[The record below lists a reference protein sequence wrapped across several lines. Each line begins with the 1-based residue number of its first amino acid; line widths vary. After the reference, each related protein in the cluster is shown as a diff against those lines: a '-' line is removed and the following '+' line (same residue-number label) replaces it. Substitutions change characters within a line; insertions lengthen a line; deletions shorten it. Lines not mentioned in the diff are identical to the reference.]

1 MVKNLKEIKMLL
13 IKARDDLAF
22 KLQQMSKEQFSD
34 GQVQDPADQAI
45 ASTMESL
52 QSSLQETELN
62 RYKMIVRALEKIEQG
77 SYGICIDCG
86 NEISEKRLLSFPDA
100 ARCIVC
106 AEVKENADMYA

>member
-1 MVKNLKEIKMLL
+1 MIKNLKEIKTLL
-13 IKARDDLAF
+13 LKARDDLAI
-22 KLQQMSKEQFSD
+22 KLQQMSQEQFSD
-34 GQVQDPADQAI
+34 GQVQDQADQAI

-52 QSSLQETELN
+52 QGSLQETELN
-62 RYKMIVRALEKIEQG
+62 RYKMILRALEKIEDG

-106 AEVKENADMYA
+106 AEIKENADMFI